1 MKSTL
6 NKSQQRLVV
15 IVLGSLAMLMT
26 LLWFAQHTRDSAYN
40 TLQQQAQN
48 ELARYRITLQGIL
61 AKYESLPQ
69 LLASHPLL
77 QTYAAQPSNQ
87 SIDHINNLFATTAT
101 LTGAANI
108 YLLDSSGLTVSANN
122 WNQPTSFIGRNFN
135 YRPYFL
141 QALQGKSGRYYAIGT
156 TSKQR
161 GYYFSYPIRHN
172 QQTVAVIVVKVSL
185 SNIESR
191 WETAWERNQP
201 QLVVAD
207 PDGIIFISSRAQ
219 WRFKSLQPL
228 SMSQL
233 RRLRQTKRYGDKPIM
248 TLTLTTKPLSATFSP
263 ATTIFTIPEP
273 DGTER
278 QYLAS
283 HLDMPEAG
291 WRVYILLDLAS
302 AHRDSWFTLI
312 LIATLLTLGLLVILF
327 ITEKINNV
335 RQLREARD
343 LLETRV
349 MARTVDLTASN
360 ERLLEEIEEREK
372 TAAELKQTQDELIQ
386 AAKLALLGQMSAGI
400 NHELNQPL
408 TAIQAYADNA
418 GKFLTKNRQAE
429 AEDNLSQISLL
440 CKKMAN
446 IIAQFKVFSRKTS
459 GTFLPVEVISCIADS
474 LRLLDSQIKR
484 NQIQLMVN
492 ATIKEAFILGDAVR
506 LEQVFVNLLSN
517 AIQELNESTKKAI
530 TINVEISNIE
540 TSNDKL
546 IIQFRDSGPGITN
559 VKKIFEPFYTTKEIS
574 LGLGLG
580 LTISKRIIE
589 SFNGQLTAANHPAG
603 GAVFS
608 VELPLYKGA
617 SKNEKENK

>member
-1 MKSTL
+1 
-6 NKSQQRLVV
+6 
-15 IVLGSLAMLMT
+15 MLIT
-26 LLWFAQHTRDSAYN
+26 LLWFAQHTKLSAYIN
-40 TLQQQAQN
+40 LQQQAQN

-77 QTYAAQPSNQ
+77 QAYAAQPSDQ
-87 SIDHINNLFATTAT
+87 AIDHINQLFTTTAT
-101 LTGAANI
+101 LTNAANI
-108 YLLDSSGLTVSANN
+108 YLLDSTGLTVAANN

-141 QALQGKSGRYYAIGT
+141 QALQGKAGRYYAIGT

-161 GYYFSYPIRHN
+161 GYYFSYPIQHN
-172 QQTVAVIVVKVSL
+172 QRIVAIVVVKVSL

-191 WETAWERNQP
+191 WETSWDRSQP

-207 PDGIIFISSRAQ
+207 PDGIIFISSRPQ

-233 RRLRQTKRYGDKPIM
+233 RRLQYARRYGNQSIM
-248 TLTLTTKPLSATFSP
+248 ELELTTKSLTQPFTHTTEIFS
-263 ATTIFTIPEP
+263 IPESN
-273 DGTER
+273 GNIR
-278 QYLAS
+278 QYLTS
-283 HLDMPEAG
+283 YLDMPEAG

-302 AHRDSWFTLI
+302 AHKDSWFTLI
-312 LIATLLTLGLLVILF
+312 LVASLLTLGLLVVLF
-327 ITEKINNV
+327 ITEKVKNE

-343 LLETRV
+343 LLESRV
-349 MARTVDLTASN
+349 MARTADLTASN
-360 ERLLEEIEEREK
+360 QRLQEEVKVREK
-372 TAAELKQTQDELIQ
+372 TAAELKQTQEELIQ
-386 AAKLALLGQMSAGI
+386 TAKLALLGQMSASI

-418 GKFLTKNRQAE
+418 GKFLAKGRLKDA
-429 AEDNLSQISLL
+429 ADNLGQINLL
-440 CKKMAN
+440 CKKMAT

-459 GTFLPVEVISCIADS
+459 GSLIPVHITSCINDS
-474 LRLLDSQIKR
+474 LSLVDNQIKR
-484 NQIQLMVN
+484 HQIRCTVN
-492 ATIKEAFILGDAVR
+492 FTVEEILILGDAVR

-517 AIQELNESTKKAI
+517 AIQELSESPEKLI
-530 TINVEISNIE
+530 TITVETN
-540 TSNDKL
+540 NDQV
-546 IIQFRDSGPGITN
+546 IIQFSDSGPGISDL
-559 VKKIFEPFYTTKEIS
+559 KKVFEPFYTTKEIS

-589 SFNGQLTAANHPAG
+589 SFNGKLIAASQPDG

-608 VELPLYKGA
+608 VELPLYKDNQ
-617 SKNEKENK
+617 KLNKQK